1 MKNVA
6 LQTQESDQEAAV
18 TEKLQILRVW
28 RWG

>member
-6 LQTQESDQEAAV
+6 LQTQESDQEAVV